1 MWAGS
6 AQLIR
11 PSSTPEEMGQYR
23 PKMVGPIS
31 AQNFSFL
38 FFLAGPDQLIG
49 LGENWPDPSF
59 MLIIPAT

>member
-11 PSSTPEEMGQYR
+11 PSLTPEEMGQYR

-38 FFLAGPDQLIG
+38 FFLVG
-49 LGENWPDPSF
+49 LD
-59 MLIIPAT
+59 